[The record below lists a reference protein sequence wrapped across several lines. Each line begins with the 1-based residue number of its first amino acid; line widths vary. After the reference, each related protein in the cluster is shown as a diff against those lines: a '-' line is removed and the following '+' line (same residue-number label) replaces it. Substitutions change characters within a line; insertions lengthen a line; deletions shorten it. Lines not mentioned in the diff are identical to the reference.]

1 MELVL
6 RCEVDDIPGRLAI
19 LAGVIGDAGGDIQA
33 VDVVGK
39 GGDGRVLDDVI
50 VVGEPEVVR
59 AVVDAVAAADA
70 VRLIH
75 AGPSRGHP
83 GDAVTR
89 LAVGLEALFSGSA
102 DFDRG
107 LRTLVSGLL
116 QASSV
121 GLVAAGQAPEATR
134 RRLVLPLDS
143 RVLVVAR
150 DYPFTDAEL
159 DRARSLVRLCLL
171 AAGVGVG

>member
-6 RCEVDDIPGRLAI
+6 RCEVDDVPGRLAI

-33 VDVVGK
+33 IEVVGTSH
-39 GGDGRVLDDVI
+39 DGRVLDDVV
-50 VVGEPEVVR
+50 VVGEPDVVR
-59 AVVDAVAAADA
+59 AVVDALQSAPA
-70 VRLIH
+70 VRLVH

-102 DFDRG
+102 EFDRG

-121 GLVAAGQAPEATR
+121 GLVATGQAPAASK
-134 RRLVLPLDS
+134 RRLVLPLDHRS
-143 RVLVVAR
+143 LVVTR
-150 DYPFTDAEL
+150 DYPFTDAEV
-159 DRARSLVRLCLL
+159 DRARSLARLCLL
-171 AAGVGVG
+171 AAGVGVA